1 MAETNQELRINHSV
15 RITILSTGERVLCLF
30 GDVKD
35 EQERT
40 VGYKMLY
47 PFVLGLGEQ
56 DENGNLPIK
65 YSKWCPYTP
74 VQEFRINGEH
84 IVSVTYPDN
93 AILDNY
99 VTELEGYGIPRDK
112 VFYAPPEE
120 VIEELQNGDSS
131 EPAEAAE

>member
-1 MAETNQELRINHSV
+1 MEETIQELRINHSV
-15 RITILSTGERVLCLF
+15 RIAILSTGERVLCLF

-47 PFVLGLGEQ
+47 PFVLGLGEK

-99 VTELEGYGIPRDK
+99 VTELEGYGIPKER
-112 VFYAPPEE
+112 VFYELPEGF
-120 VIEELQNGDSS
+120 IEELENGDNG
-131 EPAEAAE
+131 EPDQAAE